1 MVHDNCGEEM
11 ESSDKLA
18 SHLAGTMAPYPAIA
32 GGSMKVQPL
41 LATDA
46 VISAVRSI
54 VAHAQEQTEA
64 LLKLMGPFPRD
75 EVSRT
80 VIRIGMTTIRADADR
95 KLAEALDR
103 IEMGARR
110 G

>member
-1 MVHDNCGEEM
+1 M
-11 ESSDKLA
+11 KL
-18 SHLAGTMAPYPAIA
+18 
-32 GGSMKVQPL
+32 QPL

-46 VISAVRSI
+46 VICAARTI
-54 VAHAQEQTEA
+54 IAHAQEQTEA

-75 EVSRT
+75 DVSRT

-103 IEMGARR
+103 IELGKR
-110 G
+110 GG